1 MDANTRKLER
11 IFDQTVTYQVPLFQR
26 PYVWNSKDN
35 WEPLWEDIQSL
46 LDRHLR
52 GGVVHPHFMGA
63 VVLEQLPNPV
73 GSIET
78 RQVIDGQQRFT
89 TLQIFL
95 MAARDHAAQ
104 GGNNKYHERFLDLVE
119 NKRSKIDRDEELYKV
134 LPTNGDRPAF
144 RLVHAAGSPD
154 ALRDALVNE
163 VAIVGGSHRII
174 DAYNYFYVSLGGWLS
189 GALDDA
195 DDAGAL
201 GEKSIDQRLE
211 TLWHVVKECLQLVVI
226 DLDKNDETQVI
237 FETLNARGADLLPAD
252 LIKNFLFRKA
262 VIKGEDVELLNTK
275 YWQSFESEFWREAI
289 KQGRLNRP
297 RIDLFISHYLTM
309 MTREEVRSAHLFTA
323 FKAFVNHADSTVASS
338 NDYPDSPAANI
349 EHLARFAGIFQK
361 FLKPGEHKRL
371 ALFIRRLEAV
381 DTATVY
387 PFLLYAY
394 AALMPSQKDEFD
406 RVLAV
411 LESFLMRRL
420 ICNLTPKNYNR
431 LFVDLIKA
439 VEKEGGVSAA
449 SVEAQLRKGAGDST
463 RFPGND
469 ELRTAIFR
477 QPLYGRL
484 AQYKV
489 RAVLEALDAHAH
501 TSKTEALP
509 LPSGLTIEHVMPQSW
524 NAHWPLPSD
533 TAEDPVKKLELT
545 ALRQETVNKL
555 GNLTLITSSLNPAL
569 SNSAWSVKRPE
580 LLKFNKLN
588 LSQYFHGTDADSW
601 DEQAIAKRTE
611 HLFGH
616 LLMIWPDVAREE
628 IVLSAGI

>member
-26 PYVWNSKDN
+26 PYVWTLKDN
-35 WEPLWEDIQSL
+35 WEPLWEDVQSL

-52 GGVVHPHFMGA
+52 GGTVHPHFMGA
-63 VVLEQLPNPV
+63 VVLEQMPNSV

-95 MAARDHAAQ
+95 MAARDYAEKA
-104 GGNNKYHERFLDLVE
+104 GNSKYHERFSDLVE
-119 NKRSKIDRDEELYKV
+119 NKRSKIDSEDELYKV
-134 LPTNGDRPAF
+134 FPTNSDRPAF
-144 RLVHAAGSPD
+144 KLIHAAGSSE
-154 ALRDALVNE
+154 ALMKTLRDESKALT
-163 VAIVGGSHRII
+163 GHRIVE
-174 DAYNYFYVSLGGWLS
+174 AYLYFSSQLS
-189 GALDDA
+189 AWFAGTLDD
-195 DDAGAL
+195 DDGPETSD
-201 GEKSIDQRLE
+201 GKSIDQRLE

-262 VIKGEDVELLNTK
+262 VINGEDVEHLNTK
-275 YWQSFESEFWREAI
+275 YWQDFESNFWREVI

-297 RIDLFISHYLTM
+297 RVDLFLSHYLTM
-309 MTREEVRSAHLFTA
+309 MTREEVRSTHLFTA
-323 FKAFVNHADSTVASS
+323 FKNFVNS
-338 NDYPDSPAANI
+338 NDPSDINRGLPDSPSAHI
-349 EHLARFAGIFQK
+349 ERLARFAGIFRR
-361 FLKPGEHKRL
+361 FLNPGEHKGL
-371 ALFIRRLEAV
+371 SVFMRRLEAV

-387 PFLLYAY
+387 PFLLFAY
-394 AALMPSQKDEFD
+394 AELMPDRHHEFD
-406 RVLAV
+406 QVLTV

-439 VEKEGGVSAA
+439 VEKEGGVTAE
-449 SVEAQLRKGAGDST
+449 SVESYLRKGAGDST
-463 RFPGND
+463 RFPKDD
-469 ELRTAIFR
+469 EVRAAIFN

-489 RAVLEALDAHAH
+489 RAVLEALDVHAH
-501 TSKTEALP
+501 TSKTEMLP

-524 NAHWPLPSD
+524 GAHWPLTGEGLD
-533 TAEDPVKKLELT
+533 DPVKKLELT
-545 ALRQETVNKL
+545 SQRNAAVNKL

-588 LSQYFHGTDADSW
+588 LSQYFHEKVADVW
-601 DEQAIAKRTE
+601 DEHAIEMRTKYLFE
-611 HLFGH
+611 HL
-616 LLMIWPDVAREE
+616 LQIWPDVARVEANRE
-628 IVLSAGI
+628 S

>member
-26 PYVWNSKDN
+26 PYVWNLKDN

-46 LDRHLR
+46 LERHLR

-63 VVLEQLPNPV
+63 VVLEQLPNSA

-95 MAARDHAAQ
+95 MTARDHSARS
-104 GGNNKYHERFLDLVE
+104 GNNKYHERFLDLVE

-134 LPTNGDRPAF
+134 LPTNSDRPAF
-144 RLVHAAGSPD
+144 RLVHAASSPD
-154 ALRDALVNE
+154 ALRESLSNE
-163 VAIVGGSHRII
+163 ATLAGGSHRII
-174 DAYNYFYVSLGGWLS
+174 DAYNYFYSSLGAWLS

-195 DDAGAL
+195 DDTCAL
-201 GEKSIDQRLE
+201 REKSIDQRLE

-262 VIKGEDVELLNTK
+262 VIRGEDVELLNTK
-275 YWQSFESEFWREAI
+275 YWQGFESEFWREVI
-289 KQGRLNRP
+289 KQGRLSRP

-323 FKAFVNHADSTVASS
+323 FKAFVNDTASS
-338 NDYPDSPAANI
+338 TTSPGDCSNSPAASI
-349 EHLARFAGIFQK
+349 EHLARFSGIFQK
-361 FLKPGEHKRL
+361 FLNPGEHKRL
-371 ALFIRRLEAV
+371 ALFMRRLEAV
-381 DTATVY
+381 DTATVF
-387 PFLLYAY
+387 PFLLYSY
-394 AALMPSQKDEFD
+394 AALMPTQRDEFD
-406 RVLAV
+406 RVVAV

-439 VEKEGGVSAA
+439 VEKEGGVSRE
-449 SVEAQLRKGAGDST
+449 SVEAQLRKGTGDST
-463 RFPGND
+463 RFPDND
-469 ELRTAIFR
+469 ELRVAIFR

-489 RAVLEALDAHAH
+489 RAVLEALDAYAH

-524 NAHWPLPSD
+524 RTHWPLTSD
-533 TAEDPVKKLELT
+533 SEEDPVKKLEST
-545 ALRQETVNKL
+545 ALRQEAVNKL

-588 LSQYFHGTDADSW
+588 LSQYFHGADADSW

-616 LLMIWPDVAREE
+616 LLMIWPDVARQKT
-628 IVLSAGI
+628 VVRADT